1 MGDHPVY
8 YINKKVNYIEGI
20 QGLCPIEDIPFQ
32 HSILGPP
39 VDIAQSYI
47 AGHNFTAL
55 EAQPARVDS
64 QATQTNEQQCNG
76 NVGKEGK
83 RC

>member
-1 MGDHPVY
+1 MGNLPVY
-8 YINKKVNYIEGI
+8 YNNKKANYIEGI
-20 QGLCPIEDIPFQ
+20 QGLRPISDIPCKL
-32 HSILGPP
+32 SNLVPP
-39 VDIAQSYI
+39 VEVAHTHS
-47 AGHNFTAL
+47 AGHHGVAL

-64 QATQTNEQQCNG
+64 QATQAKEQQDNG